1 MSGMRDVFIIEACLF
16 IVLGGSNA
24 WHLSSFCGVCFQEGF
39 LIESSECGCL
49 CHHATIVE
57 SLGLSLW
64 VL

>member
-1 MSGMRDVFIIEACLF
+1 MLGTSQVFVMC
-16 IVLGGSNA
+16 VSRKGS
-24 WHLSSFCGVCFQEGF
+24 